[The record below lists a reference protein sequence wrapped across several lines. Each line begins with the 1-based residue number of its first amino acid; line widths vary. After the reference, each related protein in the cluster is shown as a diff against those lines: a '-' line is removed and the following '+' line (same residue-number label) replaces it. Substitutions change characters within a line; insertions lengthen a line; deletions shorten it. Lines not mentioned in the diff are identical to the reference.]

1 MSPAVETL
9 VCLAKA
15 FDPNNL
21 VKIASI
27 FRIAMPVLPKRLS
40 GFTVIPIA
48 YPSSSHFIY
57 ARAHTP
63 PKSKT
68 SKSKNVLPEGRTL
81 FLVNVPPDATEREL
95 TQLFKDCGTVERV
108 LFDFNSAD
116 APEEYASDSDDEMI
130 EAAEESDTEARPRK
144 KRKLQTSEP
153 KPPKVIPLPSPS
165 LRTLRKTGSCAHLI
179 FLDSSSL
186 AKALSPP
193 TSPKP
198 WPSSEEPRGLSHYM
212 AKYDNER
219 PPLDTIK
226 AHADSF
232 MECFEFDLSKSKQ
245 EAKYRK
251 GEAIVD
257 EDGFTLVTRGGA
269 YGQTLGGGVGVASKK
284 FMLTGQIGG
293 RKKKDKKKEK
303 DAFYAFQKA
312 EKQRKGECEGVFHED
327 VGSRACSYTRH
338 EKELRGGQATHRK
351 TEGITAVQALL
362 MIFAIRLGKWV

>member
-1 MSPAVETL
+1 
-9 VCLAKA
+9 
-15 FDPNNL
+15 
-21 VKIASI
+21 
-27 FRIAMPVLPKRLS
+27 MPKYLS

-57 ARAHTP
+57 ARAHA
-63 PKSKT
+63 T
-68 SKSKNVLPEGRTL
+68 SKSKTLKPSNVYPEGRTL

-95 TQLFKDCGTVERV
+95 ILLFKHCGTVEHV
-108 LFDFNSAD
+108 LFDFNSVD
-116 APEEYASDSDDEMI
+116 ALAEHASDSDEEMA
-130 EAAEESDTEARPRK
+130 EGAASENLDTEARPRK

-153 KPPKVIPLPSPS
+153 TPPEVIPLPSTS
-165 LRTLRKTGSCAHLI
+165 LRTLHKTGSCAHLI

-198 WPSSEEPRGLSHYM
+198 WPSSEEPRGLSHYL

-219 PPLDTIK
+219 PPLDTVR

-232 MECFEFDLSKSKQ
+232 MERFEFDLSKSKQ

-251 GEAIVD
+251 GEAIMD

-284 FMLTGQIGG
+284 FMLTGKTGSR
-293 RKKKDKKKEK
+293 RKKEKKKEK
-303 DAFYAFQKA
+303 DVFYAFQKA
-312 EKQRKGECEGVFHED
+312 EKQRKAMLDLKKNFEADKERVEKLKE
-327 VGSRACSYTRH
+327 SRRFKPY
-338 EKELRGGQATHRK
+338 
-351 TEGITAVQALL
+351 
-362 MIFAIRLGKWV
+362 

>member
-1 MSPAVETL
+1 
-9 VCLAKA
+9 
-15 FDPNNL
+15 
-21 VKIASI
+21 
-27 FRIAMPVLPKRLS
+27 MPKYLS

-57 ARAHTP
+57 ARAHA
-63 PKSKT
+63 T
-68 SKSKNVLPEGRTL
+68 SKSKTLKPSNVYPEGRTL

-95 TQLFKDCGTVERV
+95 ILLFKHCGTVEHV
-108 LFDFNSAD
+108 LFDFNSVD
-116 APEEYASDSDDEMI
+116 ALAEHASDSDEEMS
-130 EAAEESDTEARPRK
+130 EGATSENPDTEARPRK

-153 KPPKVIPLPSPS
+153 TPPEVIPLPSSS
-165 LRTLRKTGSCAHLI
+165 LRTLHKTGSCAHLI

-212 AKYDNER
+212 TKYDNER
-219 PPLDTIK
+219 PPLDTIR

-232 MECFEFDLSKSKQ
+232 MERFEFDLSKSKQ

-251 GEAIVD
+251 GEAIMD

-284 FMLTGQIGG
+284 FMLTGKTGSR
-293 RKKKDKKKEK
+293 RKKEKKEK
-303 DAFYAFQKA
+303 DVFYAFQKA
-312 EKQRKGECEGVFHED
+312 EKQRKAMLDLKKNFEADKERVEKLKE
-327 VGSRACSYTRH
+327 SRRFKPY
-338 EKELRGGQATHRK
+338 
-351 TEGITAVQALL
+351 
-362 MIFAIRLGKWV
+362 

>member
-1 MSPAVETL
+1 
-9 VCLAKA
+9 
-15 FDPNNL
+15 
-21 VKIASI
+21 
-27 FRIAMPVLPKRLS
+27 MPKYLS

-57 ARAHTP
+57 ARAHA
-63 PKSKT
+63 T
-68 SKSKNVLPEGRTL
+68 SKSKTLKPSNVYPEGRTL

-95 TQLFKDCGTVERV
+95 ILLFKHCGTVEHV
-108 LFDFNSAD
+108 LFDFNSVD
-116 APEEYASDSDDEMI
+116 ALEEHASDSDEEM
-130 EAAEESDTEARPRK
+130 AEGATSENPDTEARPRK

-153 KPPKVIPLPSPS
+153 TPPEVIPLPSSS
-165 LRTLRKTGSCAHLI
+165 LRTLHKTGSCAHLI

-212 AKYDNER
+212 TKYDNER
-219 PPLDTIK
+219 PPLDTIR

-232 MECFEFDLSKSKQ
+232 MERFEFDLSKSKQ

-251 GEAIVD
+251 GEAIMD

-284 FMLTGQIGG
+284 FMLTGKTGSR
-293 RKKKDKKKEK
+293 RKKEKKEK
-303 DAFYAFQKA
+303 DVFYAFQKA
-312 EKQRKGECEGVFHED
+312 EKQRKAMLDLKKNFEADKERVEKLKE
-327 VGSRACSYTRH
+327 SRRFKPY
-338 EKELRGGQATHRK
+338 
-351 TEGITAVQALL
+351 
-362 MIFAIRLGKWV
+362 

>member
-1 MSPAVETL
+1 
-9 VCLAKA
+9 
-15 FDPNNL
+15 
-21 VKIASI
+21 
-27 FRIAMPVLPKRLS
+27 MPKYLS

-57 ARAHTP
+57 ARAHA
-63 PKSKT
+63 T
-68 SKSKNVLPEGRTL
+68 SKSKTLKPSNVYPEGRTL

-95 TQLFKDCGTVERV
+95 ILLFKHCGTVEHV
-108 LFDFNSAD
+108 LFDFNSVD
-116 APEEYASDSDDEMI
+116 ALEEHASDSDEEMS
-130 EAAEESDTEARPRK
+130 EGATSENPDTEARPRK

-153 KPPKVIPLPSPS
+153 TPPEVIPLPSSS
-165 LRTLRKTGSCAHLI
+165 LRTLHKTGSCAHLI

-212 AKYDNER
+212 TKYDNER
-219 PPLDTIK
+219 PPLDTIR

-232 MECFEFDLSKSKQ
+232 MERFEFDLSKSKQ

-251 GEAIVD
+251 GEAIMD

-284 FMLTGQIGG
+284 FMLTGKTGSR
-293 RKKKDKKKEK
+293 RKKEKKEK
-303 DAFYAFQKA
+303 DVFYAFQKA
-312 EKQRKGECEGVFHED
+312 EKQRKAMLDLKKNFEADKERVEKLKE
-327 VGSRACSYTRH
+327 SRRFKPY
-338 EKELRGGQATHRK
+338 
-351 TEGITAVQALL
+351 
-362 MIFAIRLGKWV
+362 